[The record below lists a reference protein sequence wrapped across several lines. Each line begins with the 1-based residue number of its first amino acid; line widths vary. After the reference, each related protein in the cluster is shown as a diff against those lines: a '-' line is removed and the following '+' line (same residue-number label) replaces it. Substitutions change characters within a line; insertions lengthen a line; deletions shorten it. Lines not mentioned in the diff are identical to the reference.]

1 MFVGGAFEGDVSFFQ
16 GFFGDFI
23 RLKLHKRLQ
32 NLQIGL
38 IRLQQKPLKLIQFSH
53 LLGMLHFLLLTLLS
67 NLIRGQNINKHLT
80 QTSHR
85 LLDHHITVILAEH
98 LQIIQFLKTHLC
110 IRFDLRTDHS
120 NQLQFVI
127 NAHQVLVPN

>member
-1 MFVGGAFEGDVSFFQ
+1 MFVGGTFEGDVSFFE
-16 GFFGDFI
+16 GVFGDFI

-53 LLGMLHFLLLTLLS
+53 LLRMLHFLLLTLLS

-80 QTSHR
+80 QRPHR

-98 LQIIQFLKTHLC
+98 LQIIQFLKTHLS
-110 IRFDLRTDHS
+110 IRFDFRTNHLD
-120 NQLQFVI
+120 QL
-127 NAHQVLVPN
+127 